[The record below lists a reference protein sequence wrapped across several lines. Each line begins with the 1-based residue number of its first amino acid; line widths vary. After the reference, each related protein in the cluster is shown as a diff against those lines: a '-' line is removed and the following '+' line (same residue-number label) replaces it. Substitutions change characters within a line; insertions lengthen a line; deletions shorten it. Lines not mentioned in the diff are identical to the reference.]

1 MINENIFEGKGFWQ
15 IIKINPTMN
24 SSYYTK
30 MNDGHIILSKYMK
43 ELGWIVSDTRYN
55 KNQIVEWFDDN
66 YLNID

>member
-15 IIKINPTMN
+15 IIKINPMMN